1 MPEEVRALT
10 ITGGAADDYR
20 KLRGVTRRRGRR
32 PAATPPTFSQE
43 GGDNPPGQSI
53 ASPTNYNAARRL
65 SANMKIFKGGAAESI
80 GASLPLNGGELA
92 RHKVPMP
99 SRLGQGSPLRGGG
112 AETLPGSNPP
122 NPANLAAMPAVAA
135 NLKAGLMPPTQ
146 EVKPIPITQTQ
157 TSPTAPSAPRPQT
170 GGKITLAPAKK
181 KRTTAVLLAPPA
193 KKQHRKGVHQTR
205 KIRMQLAGL
214 KTRLTRAKIIHK
226 ESRDKSIADVR
237 KLLEE
242 AKLVKPAKEGK
253 QVPESVLRDIYKDYL
268 LLRNKAL

>member
-1 MPEEVRALT
+1 MPEEVKALT

-32 PAATPPTFSQE
+32 AAPPTFSQE
-43 GGDNPPGQSI
+43 GGDHPPGASL

-80 GASLPLNGGELA
+80 GAS
-92 RHKVPMP
+92 
-99 SRLGQGSPLRGGG
+99 RLGQGSPLRGGA

-122 NPANLAAMPAVAA
+122 NPINLSAMPAVAA

-146 EVKPIPITQTQ
+146 EHRPTPLAQAQ
-157 TSPTAPSAPRPQT
+157 TSPTAPTAPSAPSAPRPQT
-170 GGKITLAPAKK
+170 GGVSKGGKITLAPPKK
-181 KRTTAVLLAPPA
+181 KRTTAVLLAPPV

-226 ESRDKSIADVR
+226 DSREKSIADVR
-237 KLLEE
+237 KMLEE

>member
-43 GGDNPPGQSI
+43 GGDSPPGQSI

-65 SANMKIFKGGAAESI
+65 SANMKIFKGGAAES
-80 GASLPLNGGELA
+80 
-92 RHKVPMP
+92 
-99 SRLGQGSPLRGGG
+99 
-112 AETLPGSNPP
+112 LPGSNPP
-122 NPANLAAMPAVAA
+122 NPINLSAMPAVAASSSARSALSTPPLSGGA

-146 EVKPIPITQTQ
+146 ESKPTPLAQTHP
-157 TSPTAPSAPRPQT
+157 TPTAPSAPRPQT

>member
-1 MPEEVRALT
+1 MPEEVKALT

-32 PAATPPTFSQE
+32 ALTTPRTFSQE
-43 GGDNPPGQSI
+43 GGDHPPGASI

-65 SANMKIFKGGAAESI
+65 SANMKIFKGGVAQSI
-80 GASLPLNGGELA
+80 
-92 RHKVPMP
+92 
-99 SRLGQGSPLRGGG
+99 GQGSPLKGG

-122 NPANLAAMPAVAA
+122 NPINLSAMPAVAASSSARSALGTPPLSGGA

-146 EVKPIPITQTQ
+146 EHRPTPLPV
-157 TSPTAPSAPRPQT
+157 PTAPAAPRPQT
-170 GGKITLAPAKK
+170 GGVSKISKITLAPPKK

-226 ESRDKSIADVR
+226 DSREKSIADVR

>member
-1 MPEEVRALT
+1 MPEEVKALT

-32 PAATPPTFSQE
+32 AAPPTFSQE
-43 GGDNPPGQSI
+43 GGDHPPGASL

-65 SANMKIFKGGAAESI
+65 SANMKIFKGGAAETI
-80 GASLPLNGGELA
+80 
-92 RHKVPMP
+92 
-99 SRLGQGSPLRGGG
+99 GQGSPLKGG
-112 AETLPGSNPP
+112 AEPLPGSNPP
-122 NPANLAAMPAVAA
+122 NPINLSAMPAVAVNSSARSALSTPPLKGGA

-146 EVKPIPITQTQ
+146 EHRPTPLAQAQTA
-157 TSPTAPSAPRPQT
+157 PTAPSTPSAPRPQT
-170 GGKITLAPAKK
+170 GGVSKGGKITLAPPKK

-226 ESRDKSIADVR
+226 DSREKSIADVR

>member
-1 MPEEVRALT
+1 
-10 ITGGAADDYR
+10 
-20 KLRGVTRRRGRR
+20 
-32 PAATPPTFSQE
+32 
-43 GGDNPPGQSI
+43 
-53 ASPTNYNAARRL
+53 
-65 SANMKIFKGGAAESI
+65 
-80 GASLPLNGGELA
+80 
-92 RHKVPMP
+92 
-99 SRLGQGSPLRGGG
+99 
-112 AETLPGSNPP
+112 
-122 NPANLAAMPAVAA
+122 
-135 NLKAGLMPPTQ
+135 MPPTQ
-146 EVKPIPITQTQ
+146 EHRPTPLAQAQT
-157 TSPTAPSAPRPQT
+157 PPSAPRPQT
-170 GGKITLAPAKK
+170 SQTGGLSPPSKGGKITLAPPKK

-226 ESRDKSIADVR
+226 DSRDKSIADVR

>member
-1 MPEEVRALT
+1 MPEEVKALT

-32 PAATPPTFSQE
+32 AAPPTFSQE
-43 GGDNPPGQSI
+43 GGDHPPGASL

-65 SANMKIFKGGAAESI
+65 SANMKIFKGGAAE
-80 GASLPLNGGELA
+80 
-92 RHKVPMP
+92 
-99 SRLGQGSPLRGGG
+99 
-112 AETLPGSNPP
+112 TLPGSNPP
-122 NPANLAAMPAVAA
+122 NPINLSAMPAVAA

-146 EVKPIPITQTQ
+146 EHRPTPLAQAQ
-157 TSPTAPSAPRPQT
+157 TSPTAPTAPSAPSAPRPQT
-170 GGKITLAPAKK
+170 GGVSKGGKITLAPPKK
-181 KRTTAVLLAPPA
+181 KRTTAVLLAPPV

-226 ESRDKSIADVR
+226 DSREKSIADVR
-237 KLLEE
+237 KMLEE

>member
-1 MPEEVRALT
+1 MPEEVKALT

-32 PAATPPTFSQE
+32 AAPTTFSQE
-43 GGDNPPGQSI
+43 GGDHPPGASI

-80 GASLPLNGGELA
+80 G
-92 RHKVPMP
+92 
-99 SRLGQGSPLRGGG
+99 QGSPLKGG
-112 AETLPGSNPP
+112 AESLPGSNPP
-122 NPANLAAMPAVAA
+122 NPNNLSAMPAVAANSSARSALSTPPLKGGANSSAA

-146 EVKPIPITQTQ
+146 EHR
-157 TSPTAPSAPRPQT
+157 PTVPTVPAAPRPQT
-170 GGKITLAPAKK
+170 GGVSKISKITLAPPKK

-226 ESRDKSIADVR
+226 DSREKSITDVR

>member
-1 MPEEVRALT
+1 MPEEVKALT

-32 PAATPPTFSQE
+32 AAPTTFSQE
-43 GGDNPPGQSI
+43 GGDHPPGASI

-80 GASLPLNGGELA
+80 G
-92 RHKVPMP
+92 
-99 SRLGQGSPLRGGG
+99 QGSPLKGG
-112 AETLPGSNPP
+112 AEPLPGSNPP
-122 NPANLAAMPAVAA
+122 NPINLSAMPAVAVNSSA
-135 NLKAGLMPPTQ
+135 RSALSTPTQ
-146 EVKPIPITQTQ
+146 EHR
-157 TSPTAPSAPRPQT
+157 PTPLPVPTVPAAPRPQT
-170 GGKITLAPAKK
+170 GGVSKGGKITLAPPKK

-226 ESRDKSIADVR
+226 DSREKSIADVR

>member
-1 MPEEVRALT
+1 MPEEVKALT

-32 PAATPPTFSQE
+32 AAPTTFSQE
-43 GGDNPPGQSI
+43 GGDHPPGASI

-65 SANMKIFKGGAAESI
+65 SANMKIFKGGATESI
-80 GASLPLNGGELA
+80 
-92 RHKVPMP
+92 
-99 SRLGQGSPLRGGG
+99 GQGSPLKGGG

-122 NPANLAAMPAVAA
+122 NPINLSAT
-135 NLKAGLMPPTQ
+135 PTQ
-146 EVKPIPITQTQ
+146 EHM
-157 TSPTAPSAPRPQT
+157 PTPLPVPTVPAAPRPQT
-170 GGKITLAPAKK
+170 GGVSKGGKITLAPPKK

-226 ESRDKSIADVR
+226 DSREKSIADVR